1 MMVKE
6 IEQEAKENA
15 EKKAKNIVSLAIQKL
30 PPITLPKPPFLLLIF
45 QVMK

>member
-1 MMVKE
+1 MVKE
-6 IEQEAKENA
+6 IEQEAKEKRGK
-15 EKKAKNIVSLAIQKL
+15 ESKEHSFFSYSKKL